1 MSNQNSTS
9 GGHVSL
15 ETALQTCEAEVRK
28 AIARAEAVDPASDE
42 YGHAADN
49 AYMRAMKFLKMTAKL
64 GMALAKLKGEHTSNI
79 RIVRTE
85 EKSALPPARPAHVK
99 LPPKPVPVEIRVA
112 RSQQIYDD
120 WIAKRGQFAESAP
133 PVENDGDW

>member
-64 GMALAKLKGEHTSNI
+64 GMALAKLKGASIAELENPRHYNI
-79 RIVRTE
+79 RWLKFLE
-85 EKSALPPARPAHVK
+85 EAEGVLGA
-99 LPPKPVPVEIRVA
+99 A
-112 RSQQIYDD
+112 RSLWGIP
-120 WIAKRGQFAESAP
+120 AKAER
-133 PVENDGDW
+133 ENVRALRAGS